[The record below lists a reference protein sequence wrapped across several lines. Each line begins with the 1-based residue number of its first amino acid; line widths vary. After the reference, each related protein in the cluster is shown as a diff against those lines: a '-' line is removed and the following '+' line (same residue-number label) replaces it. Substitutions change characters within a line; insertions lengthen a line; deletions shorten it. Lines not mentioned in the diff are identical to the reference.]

1 MAYEIDF
8 LPVGTDKP
16 GDAIALRFGNPFGPR
31 SSQAIVVLDGGF
43 TDTGDQVIEHVN
55 TYYGTTRIDL
65 LISTHPDQ
73 DHVGGLE
80 TILTNC
86 EVGALWMHRPWNH
99 TRQMAELFEDGRV
112 TDNSIRASLHESLD
126 NAHAVE
132 KIALRKNIPI
142 TEPFVGVSYY
152 PFRSD
157 SPQNAALAEMGLHV
171 VGPTKSFYETL
182 LPEFRCLPE
191 TAEPASL
198 LRSFVQKI
206 GDAATMVAE
215 YWGFE
220 TLDDSGETTPEN
232 NSSVILL
239 GNMGL
244 TERFLLTSDAGIP
257 ALSEALLLL
266 QGINFDFDSL
276 KFIQVPHHGSR
287 RNVGPTLLDHLL
299 GPKQTFD
306 PPTKR
311 SAFVSATAV
320 DHPKHPSKKVLNA
333 FRRRGWE
340 VHVTAGV
347 TKQHQ
352 QGAPARANWGPS
364 IPAPFFNEVE
374 E

>member
-1 MAYEIDF
+1 MGYEIDF

-16 GDAIALRFGNPFGPR
+16 GDAIALRFGNLFGPR
-31 SSQAIVVLDGGF
+31 SSQAVVVLDGGYA
-43 TDTGDQVIEHVN
+43 DTGDQVIEHVK
-55 TYYGTTRIDL
+55 TYYGTTKIDL

-80 TILTNC
+80 TILTKC
-86 EVGALWMHRPWNH
+86 EIGALWMHRPWNH
-99 TRQMAELFEDGRV
+99 TQQIAQLFEDGRV
-112 TDNSIRASLHESLD
+112 TDNSIRASLRESLD
-126 NAHAVE
+126 NAHAIE
-132 KIALRKNIPI
+132 KIALRKNIPV

-157 SPQNAALAEMGLHV
+157 SPQNAALAQMGLNV
-171 VGPTKSFYETL
+171 IGPSRSFYETL

-198 LRSFVQKI
+198 MRSLVQKI
-206 GDAATMVAE
+206 GDAATTVAE
-215 YWGFE
+215 RWGFE

-232 NSSVILL
+232 NSSLILL
-239 GNMGL
+239 GNMGPN
-244 TERFLLTSDAGIP
+244 ERFILTSDAGIP
-257 ALSEALLLL
+257 ALSEAVLLL
-266 QGINFDFDSL
+266 QRNNFNFESL
-276 KFIQVPHHGSR
+276 KFTQVPHHGSR
-287 RNVGPTLLDHLL
+287 RNVGPTLLDQLL
-299 GPKQTFD
+299 GPKLTFD

-311 SAFVSATAV
+311 YAIVSATTL

-340 VHVTAGV
+340 VHATAGI
-347 TKQHQ
+347 TKRHQ
-352 QGAPARANWGPS
+352 QGAPTRPTWGIS